1 MKLTFF
7 FRNLCISLA
16 GSSTSTKLEIR
27 FMTGLQF
34 SDLARSSKPLFP
46 PSPSDDR

>member
-1 MKLTFF
+1 MKFTFF
-7 FRNLCISLA
+7 FINLCISLS
-16 GSSTSTKLEIR
+16 GSSTFAKLEIR

-34 SDLARSSKPLFP
+34 SDPARSSKPLQL